1 LSTTLQTLKNR
12 FMPAP
17 STFGE
22 RLQLARKM
30 AGLSYQGLA
39 DKLNGLVT
47 KQALHKYE
55 QGSMHPDS
63 EKLIAFAN
71 ALNVTVDF
79 FYREDTVQL
88 EEVEFRKRK
97 ALTATHEVAIKTTV
111 RDRMARYIELER
123 IVNDEQRFKDP
134 LAGKSCRTGDEAEA
148 LAAEV
153 RKAWRL
159 GRQPIISVY
168 ELLEEHAIKVIEWE
182 GPEKFFGLHAKVD
195 GHVVIVVNSIH
206 NNVMKRFTAAHE
218 LGHALLSPPKDMA
231 EDDKEKLCHRFAA
244 ALLIPGDEFIREIG
258 EQRPKLWLEELVI
271 LKQYWGISIAA
282 LMRRALDLGV
292 IKPNLY
298 KWLCIQYNKQRW
310 RDKEPGEFMYKEHT
324 MRFKQMLLHALAQE
338 ALSLGQAASL
348 VNMKMGAFR
357 RYIIE

>member
-1 LSTTLQTLKNR
+1 
-12 FMPAP
+12 MPSAT
-17 STFGE
+17 SFGS

-63 EKLIAFAN
+63 EKLVAFAN

-79 FYREDTVQL
+79 FYREDAVQL

-111 RDRMARYIELER
+111 RDRMTRYIELER

-134 LAGKSCRTGDEAEA
+134 LAGRACTSPAEAEA
-148 LAAEV
+148 HAALV
-153 RKAWRL
+153 RKAWGL
-159 GRQPIISVY
+159 GRQPVISVY

-206 NNVMKRFTAAHE
+206 DNVMKRFTAAHE
-218 LGHALLSPPKDMA
+218 LGHALLRPPADMP
-231 EDDKEKLCHRFAA
+231 EKDKEALCHRFAA
-244 ALLIPGDEFIREIG
+244 ALLIPPDEFIREIG
-258 EQRPKLWLEELVI
+258 EKRPKLWLEELVI
-271 LKQYWGISIAA
+271 LKEYWGISLAA
-282 LMRRALDLGV
+282 LMRRALDLNV
-292 IKPNLY
+292 ITPSLY
-298 KWLCIQYNKQRW
+298 KWLCIQYNR
-310 RDKEPGEFMYKEHT
+310 RHMREKEPGEFAYKERT
-324 MRFKQMLLHALAQE
+324 VRFKQMLLHALAQE
-338 ALSLGQAASL
+338 AISLGQAASL
-348 VNMKMGAFR
+348 MNMKMGVFR
-357 RYIIE
+357 RYILESEQR